1 MNKAKSSF
9 NNIVEKGVLRGFEKS
24 VRSSRGRKIWLAN
37 YKGPDYICLHAD
49 VSYFLCCTWKGDVC
63 VKPSLIVFQRPAGR
77 VFYFA

>member
-24 VRSSRGRKIWLAN
+24 VRSSRGHKIWLAN
-37 YKGPDYICLHAD
+37 YKEPDYICLRAD
-49 VSYFLCCTWKGDVC
+49 VSYFLCCMRNGDVY
-63 VKPSLIVFQRPAGR
+63 VTPSLIVFQGPAGR